1 MSEVMSVRLE
11 KEEAKFIE
19 KLAREK
25 KVDKSTAARELID
38 YGRTLWV
45 FREYQDGRLS
55 IEKAAKELGLSISE
69 FIDVLSKFE
78 VRAPIEFEDYLKGL
92 EELEKV
98 L

>member
-69 FIDVLSKFE
+69 FIDVLSKFG

>member
-45 FREYQDGRLS
+45 FREYQDSRLS

-69 FIDVLSKFE
+69 FIDVLSKFG